1 MLFSGSADQ
10 RSDHCH
16 DCADRA
22 ADIDYSTD
30 GRSSDKIPA
39 VNRFQDYAR
48 GKFEILSR
56 AGGFANYDAT
66 CGRKLEEA
74 DFVMDDETRA
84 KVEEYAVGSYD
95 STKYN
100 DDADEMPATGAKNGL
115 KLADMTGKDYDDPDW
130 DKLLDQLSFDDMA
143 TMINVGGWQTAAID
157 SVGKVGT
164 SDCDGPAGLSNFIT
178 GAYGTAYPSEVLMAM
193 TWTNDIFS
201 GYVFLEI
208 LTLTSCGVLI
218 VREIGRTT
226 LAAVRYMILNL
237 VGSGLFLLGVV
248 LLYDITGNLLM
259 VPMQREIAMLYQD
272 PGARVVLIM
281 ATGILTIGLSI
292 KSGLFPFH
300 YWMPDTYGWATPTSG
315 AVLSS
320 LVSKCYIFLLIK
332 IYWRV
337 IGIDIFTD
345 MPIRNVLFV
354 LGLCG
359 MVFGSVSA
367 IRAENINRMVAF
379 SSAAQIGYIYM
390 GIGLGGTAGF
400 TAAVFHIMAHAVTK
414 SQLFLTTPRL
424 AAVSGNSLRFKNLQ
438 GCALRDPN
446 AGLFFLIPSLSMIGI
461 PIFAGFS
468 SKLFFAL
475 AAADRGGIKLIL
487 VMLALAASSLL
498 NALYFIRTLIRIYTQ
513 SDSVKEKVRH
523 HLDYNIPMAVLT
535 LANLAMGLFS
545 GVFAALI
552 GQGFGMFY

>member
-1 MLFSGSADQ
+1 
-10 RSDHCH
+10 
-16 DCADRA
+16 
-22 ADIDYSTD
+22 
-30 GRSSDKIPA
+30 
-39 VNRFQDYAR
+39 
-48 GKFEILSR
+48 
-56 AGGFANYDAT
+56 
-66 CGRKLEEA
+66 
-74 DFVMDDETRA
+74 
-84 KVEEYAVGSYD
+84 
-95 STKYN
+95 
-100 DDADEMPATGAKNGL
+100 
-115 KLADMTGKDYDDPDW
+115 
-130 DKLLDQLSFDDMA
+130 
-143 TMINVGGWQTAAID
+143 
-157 SVGKVGT
+157 
-164 SDCDGPAGLSNFIT
+164 
-178 GAYGTAYPSEVLMAM
+178 M

-259 VPMQREIAMLYQD
+259 VPMQCEIAMLYQD

-446 AGLFFLIPSLSMIGI
+446 AGLFFLLPSLSMIGI

-468 SKLFFAL
+468 SKLFFAM

-487 VMLALAASSLL
+487 VMLVLAASSLL
-498 NALYFIRTLIRIYTQ
+498 NALYFMRTLIRIYTP
-513 SDSVKEKVRH
+513 SDPSNERVRH
-523 HLDYNIPMAVLT
+523 HLDYNIPMTALT

>member
-1 MLFSGSADQ
+1 MDFIRNFPMFSVVLSLFSGVLCTMLSGKKA
-10 RSDHCH
+10 RIYTILYECVLGAMVIAVLRYTVVTGEAFTYVMGEFPAPWGNELRAGVLEASLAVLFIAVML
-16 DCADRA
+16 CAVLAGQHYVRK
-22 ADIDYSTD
+22 DIDES
-30 GRSSDKIPA
+30 KI
-39 VNRFQDYAR
+39 NIYYA
-48 GKFEILSR
+48 IL
-56 AGGFANYDAT
+56 N
-66 CGRKLEEA
+66 L
-74 DFVMDDETRA
+74 M
-84 KVEEYAVGSYD
+84 
-95 STKYN
+95 
-100 DDADEMPATGAKNGL
+100 
-115 KLADMTGKDYDDPDW
+115 
-130 DKLLDQLSFDDMA
+130 
-143 TMINVGGWQTAAID
+143 TAA
-157 SVGKVGT
+157 
-164 SDCDGPAGLSNFIT
+164 
-178 GAYGTAYPSEVLMAM
+178 LMAM

-259 VPMQREIAMLYQD
+259 VPMQQEIAMLYQD

-337 IGIDIFTD
+337 IGIEIFTD

-359 MVFGSVSA
+359 IVFGSVSA

-424 AAVSGNSLRFKNLQ
+424 AAVSGDSLRFKNLQ

-446 AGLFFLIPSLSMIGI
+446 AGLFFLLPSLSMIGI

-468 SKLFFAL
+468 SKLFFAM

-487 VMLALAASSLL
+487 VMLVLAASSLL
-498 NALYFIRTLIRIYTQ
+498 NALYFMRTLIRIYTP
-513 SDSVKEKVRH
+513 SDPSNERVRH
-523 HLDYNIPMAVLT
+523 HLDYNIPMTALT

>member
-1 MLFSGSADQ
+1 MDFIRNYPMFSVVLSLFSGVLCTILSGKTAKLYTIVYEGVLAVMLSAVLWYTIVTKASFTYVLGEFPAPWGNELRAGTLEASIAVLFIVVMLCAVLAGQ
-10 RSDHCH
+10 RYVQK
-16 DCADRA
+16 
-22 ADIDYSTD
+22 DIDES
-30 GRSSDKIPA
+30 KINIYYA
-39 VNRFQDYAR
+39 IVN
-48 GKFEILSR
+48 L
-56 AGGFANYDAT
+56 
-66 CGRKLEEA
+66 
-74 DFVMDDETRA
+74 M
-84 KVEEYAVGSYD
+84 
-95 STKYN
+95 
-100 DDADEMPATGAKNGL
+100 
-115 KLADMTGKDYDDPDW
+115 
-130 DKLLDQLSFDDMA
+130 
-143 TMINVGGWQTAAID
+143 TAA
-157 SVGKVGT
+157 
-164 SDCDGPAGLSNFIT
+164 
-178 GAYGTAYPSEVLMAM
+178 LMAM

-259 VPMQREIAMLYQD
+259 VPMQHQIAVLYQD

-359 MVFGSVSA
+359 MVFGSLSA

-424 AAVSGNSLRFKNLQ
+424 AAVSGDSLRFKNLQ

-446 AGLFFLIPSLSMIGI
+446 AGLFFLLPSLSMIGI

-468 SKLFFAL
+468 SKLFFAM

-498 NALYFIRTLIRIYTQ
+498 NALYFMRTLIRIYTP
-513 SDSVKEKVRH
+513 SDPPKERVRH
-523 HLDYNIPMAVLT
+523 HLDYNIPMLALT

-552 GQGFGMFY
+552 GQGFAMFN